1 MRYTDE
7 TKKFVLVDNSSIPR
21 GSRSW
26 FELKIDKA
34 EEAGE
39 IEPHKTLCELACAEI
54 ERVESEAAALRTDRL
69 LREARLGIDV
79 TLPDGSTMPAAD
91 RIRQI
96 DEETQAAIAKIR
108 KRLE

>member
-1 MRYTDE
+1 MKYTDE

-21 GSRSW
+21 DSRSW
-26 FELKIDKA
+26 FDLKIDKA
-34 EEAGE
+34 EEAGTIESFKSAIELILEE
-39 IEPHKTLCELACAEI
+39 IAQ
-54 ERVESEAAALRTDRL
+54 VESEAAALRTDRL

>member
-1 MRYTDE
+1 
-7 TKKFVLVDNSSIPR
+7 
-21 GSRSW
+21 
-26 FELKIDKA
+26 
-34 EEAGE
+34 
-39 IEPHKTLCELACAEI
+39 
-54 ERVESEAAALRTDRL
+54 
-69 LREARLGIDV
+69 V